1 MSATLQ
7 SNLFSRYFSVPVQ
20 GQLQGAPV
28 IPVEGKI
35 FPVKEVY
42 LDHLTSLGQ
51 VLTFIWCKRISY
63 IDTQENTLIN
73 KPYL

>member
-20 GQLQGAPV
+20 GRLEGAPV
-28 IPVEGKI
+28 IPLEGKI

-42 LDHLTSLGQ
+42 LDQLTGLGQ
-51 VLTFIWCKRISY
+51 VTSY
-63 IDTQENTLIN
+63 
-73 KPYL
+73 

>member
-28 IPVEGKI
+28 IPVEGKMY
-35 FPVKEVY
+35 PVKEIY
-42 LDHLTSLGQ
+42 LDHLLSLGQ
-51 VLTFIWCKRISY
+51 VGSK
-63 IDTQENTLIN
+63 
-73 KPYL
+73 